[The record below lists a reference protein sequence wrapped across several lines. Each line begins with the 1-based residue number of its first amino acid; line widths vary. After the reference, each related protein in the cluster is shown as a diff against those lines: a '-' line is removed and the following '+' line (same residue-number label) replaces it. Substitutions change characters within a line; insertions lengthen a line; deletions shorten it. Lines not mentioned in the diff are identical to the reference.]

1 MFIAFRR
8 FQCQTWAA
16 GGTPAY
22 CYRFNTRPNGLT
34 LETGVTHF
42 QEVAFVFDNTEGYGY
57 DVSPD
62 PFANEPSSYFALAKL
77 MSRSWASF
85 IHELDP
91 NAFRANDTETPL
103 WPVYDNADP
112 QDFVWDANVTELAY
126 PEPDTFRADGISTII
141 SLSRAFRR

>member
-1 MFIAFRR
+1 M
-8 FQCQTWAA
+8 
-16 GGTPAY
+16 
-22 CYRFNTRPNGLT
+22 
-34 LETGVTHF
+34 THF
-42 QEVAFVFDNTEGYGY
+42 PEVAFVFDNTEGYGY
-57 DVSPD
+57 GVSPD
-62 PFANEPSSYFALAKL
+62 PFANEPPSYFALAKL

-141 SLSRAFRR
+141 SLSRAFSR